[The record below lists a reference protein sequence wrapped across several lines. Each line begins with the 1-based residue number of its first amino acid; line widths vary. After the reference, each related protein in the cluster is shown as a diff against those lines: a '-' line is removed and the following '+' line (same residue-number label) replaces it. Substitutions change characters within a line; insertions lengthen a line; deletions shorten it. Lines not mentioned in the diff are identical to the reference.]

1 MSVSSYTKQENS
13 EPWFCGNITAQS
25 GTFNGEVSAGNST
38 VSLNTSLVDIIATLN
53 SSDVVTANPSLR
65 FGSQGDP
72 YIPLLGREMRVG
84 INGTGSGFKIETG
97 EDGESATVTVVGD
110 VIANNVPALRGRTTW
125 SGGGDSL
132 VVAAAGM
139 TSADHVHV
147 TVSNPPT
154 ETTEFSHVVAGT
166 NQFTVNL
173 TSGAANTSND
183 LQFNWMSYSAPA

>member
-38 VSLNTSLVDIIATLN
+38 VSLNTSFVDIIPTIN
-53 SSDVVTANPSLR
+53 SSDVVTSNPSLR
-65 FGSQGDP
+65 FGSEGQP
-72 YIPLLGREMRVG
+72 YIPLLGRELRVG
-84 INGTGSGFKIETG
+84 VNGAESGFKILTE
-97 EDGESATVTVVGD
+97 EDGQSATVTVVGD

-125 SGGGDSL
+125 SGSSDSL
-132 VVAAAGM
+132 VVAAVGM
-139 TSADHVHV
+139 TPADHVHV

-154 ETTEFSHVVAGT
+154 EATEFSHVVAGT

-183 LQFNWMSYSAPA
+183 LEFNWMSYTPP